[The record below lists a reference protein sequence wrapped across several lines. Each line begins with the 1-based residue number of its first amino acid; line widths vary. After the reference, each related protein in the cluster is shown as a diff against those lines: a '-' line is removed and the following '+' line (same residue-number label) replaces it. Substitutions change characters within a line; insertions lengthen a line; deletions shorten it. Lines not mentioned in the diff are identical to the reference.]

1 MIGLKKKIKLPKKG
15 SRKDKDTGTID
26 DNKMENSNVKVI
38 TIDNYS
44 EKYYKFENGTIF
56 PYRKLAYSS
65 SHLNITYIANKDM
78 IIAPL
83 ELSRGIPEDSI
94 EGALEDK
101 AYEELGL
108 DPAIEY
114 TIKYIEIASSEG
126 ENRVFQLFILED
138 DRYYDLFGNL
148 RESIKYVDLIV
159 PAPLLYKSLYDKE
172 ILSNKELHCFL
183 YFGSYDTTII
193 FYKNGEYLYSK
204 SINYS
209 LKQIYE
215 KYCELVG
222 KTVDENEFFTI
233 FQQEGIKTSNIEYQ
247 QNFIKLFNE
256 IFITVNDIVIYTK
269 RAYKIDV
276 IDQMYIGSEIGPIN
290 GIEEYAQNYLGMYAL
305 PMVFDYGF
313 KTDEKYIDQYHY
325 MMILTTI
332 KYANKKEAD
341 EEEQEQDII
350 LNFTRYPRPPV
361 FYKRPSG
368 QFAIS
373 IVVSILL
380 ASALPLYY
388 LVYAYMNEL
397 VIFKLKKEE
406 APLAKEVAKYK
417 RILADKQR
425 QVKKLD
431 KIVSAKREK
440 YIAKEKTLEQVFRKK
455 VYYRLKS
462 EQLAMFSVDMHN
474 FDVKTDEMISSHNSY
489 RLHLIADDDDKIT
502 RFVRGITQKYDKEI
516 NKINIEKIYKD
527 KNKPFYMGELKVDL
541 K

>member
-1 MIGLKKKIKLPKKG
+1 MIGLKKKLKLPKKG
-15 SRKDKDTGTID
+15 SNKNKETG
-26 DNKMENSNVKVI
+26 KVEKEEENNVKVI

-44 EKYYKFENGTIF
+44 ERYYKFENGTIF
-56 PYRKLAYSS
+56 PYRKLAYSG
-65 SHLNITYIANKDM
+65 SHINITYIANKDM

-83 ELSRGIPEDSI
+83 ELSRGIPEDSVA
-94 EGALEDK
+94 GALEDK

-114 TIKYIEIASSEG
+114 TIKYIETSQSEG
-126 ENRVFQLFILED
+126 EDRVFQLFILED
-138 DRYYDLFGNL
+138 DKYYDLFGNL

-209 LKQIYE
+209 LKHIYE
-215 KYCELVG
+215 RYCELVG
-222 KTVDENEFFTI
+222 KTVDENEFLTV
-233 FQQEGIKTSNIEYQ
+233 FQKEGIKTSDLEYQ

-276 IDQMYIGSEIGPIN
+276 IDQMYIGSEIGPIS
-290 GIEEYAQNYLGMYAL
+290 GIEEYAQNYLGMYAI

-313 KTDEKYIDQYHY
+313 KSEESYVDQYHC
-325 MMILTTI
+325 MMVLTTL
-332 KYANKKEAD
+332 KYAQKRDD
-341 EEEQEQDII
+341 EEDVI

-373 IVVSILL
+373 IIVAILL
-380 ASALPLYY
+380 ASAYPVYFLI
-388 LVYAYMNEL
+388 YAYMNEL

-406 APLAKEVAKYK
+406 APLAREVSKYK
-417 RILADKQR
+417 MILATKQSKI
-425 QVKKLD
+425 KKLD
-431 KIVSAKREK
+431 KIVSERREK
-440 YIAKEKTLEQVFRKK
+440 YTSKEKTLEQVYRKK

-462 EQLAMFSVDMHN
+462 EQLALFAEDMHK
-474 FDVKTDEMISSHNSY
+474 FDIKTNQMISDHNNY

-502 RFVRGITQKYDKEI
+502 RFVRGVTQKYDKDI
-516 NKINIEKIYKD
+516 KKINIEKIYKEN
-527 KNKPFYMGELKVDL
+527 NKPFYMGELKVDL

>member
-15 SRKDKDTGTID
+15 KGGKDSANDK
-26 DNKMENSNVKVI
+26 KKEESNVKVI

-44 EKYYKFENGTIF
+44 ERYYKFENGTIF

-65 SHLNITYIANKDM
+65 SHLTITYIANKDM

-83 ELSRGIPEDSI
+83 ELSRGIPEDSVA
-94 EGALEDK
+94 GALEDK
-101 AYEELGL
+101 AYDELGL

-114 TIKYIEIASSEG
+114 VIKYIEVQSAEG
-126 ENRVFQLFILED
+126 EDRVFQLFILEED
-138 DRYYDLFGNL
+138 KYYELFGNL
-148 RESIKYVDLIV
+148 RETVKYVDLIV

-172 ILSNKELHCFL
+172 ILDKKELHCFL
-183 YFGSYDTTII
+183 YFGSYDTVIV
-193 FYKNGEYLYSK
+193 FYRNGEYLYSK

-222 KTVDENEFFTI
+222 KTVDENEFLTV
-233 FQQEGIKTSNIEYQ
+233 FQKEGIKTSNLEYQ

-276 IDQMYIGSEIGPIN
+276 IDQMYIGSEIGPIS
-290 GIEEYAQNYLGMYAL
+290 GIEEYAQNYLGTYAI

-313 KTDEKYIDQYHY
+313 KTEESYVDQYHC
-325 MMILTTI
+325 MMVLTTLE
-332 KYANKKEAD
+332 YVEKKEEAG
-341 EEEQEQDII
+341 I
-350 LNFTRYPRPPV
+350 LNYTNYPRPPV

-373 IVVSILL
+373 IVASILL
-380 ASALPLYY
+380 ASAYPIYF

-397 VIFKLKKEE
+397 VIYKKKKEE
-406 APLAKEVAKYK
+406 APLAKEVSKYK
-417 RILADKQR
+417 AILAAKQR
-425 QVKKLD
+425 EIKKLD
-431 KIVSAKREK
+431 KILAEKREL
-440 YIAKEKTLEQVFRKK
+440 YTSKEKTLEQVYRKK

-462 EQLAMFSVDMHN
+462 EQLALFADDMDRFN
-474 FDVKTDEMISSHNSY
+474 VKTDHMISDRNNY
-489 RLHLIADDDDKIT
+489 KLFLIAKDDKDIT
-502 RFVRGITQKYDKEI
+502 RLVRGVTQKYDKEI
-516 NKINIEKIYKD
+516 KKINIEKIFKD
-527 KNKPFYMGELKVDL
+527 ENKPFYMGELKVDL